1 METIESP
8 YIPATDIKHILRK
21 RECLQ
26 PQRYRP
32 LTSLRFHPP
41 FFFLTVFG
49 EGIGESSWLSLGGID
64 AVDVLTETSTAD
76 EASLWLYNEAILLSM

>member
-1 METIESP
+1 
-8 YIPATDIKHILRK
+8 
-21 RECLQ
+21 
-26 PQRYRP
+26 